1 MTTSALE
8 PVLEV
13 IGLSKHFPIL
23 GGVLRREIGR
33 VHAVSDVSFAVAR
46 GETLGL
52 VGESGCGKSTLARV
66 VVRLYEPSQ
75 GQVRLRGKDF
85 LALEGDA
92 LKHERAQLQMI
103 FQDPY
108 GSLNP
113 RMTIGKIIEE
123 PLTLHQ
129 RGTPAERRA
138 KVASLLARVGL
149 RGDSIERFPHEL
161 SGGQRQRVGI
171 ARAIAL
177 EPAVVL
183 CDEPVSALDV
193 SIQSQVLN
201 LLRDLQEEL
210 GLAYV
215 FISHDLAVVKHIAT
229 RVAVMYLGRIV
240 EMADT
245 DTLYARPAHPY
256 TRALLASVPVPDPA
270 LARRGAVLHGD
281 VPSPAN
287 PPSGCHFHPRCPYAQ
302 AICKETAPALIPLK
316 RRSPSVHAPDFVAA
330 SSQLAACHFADDIL
344 DSFEKEPSA

>member
-1 MTTSALE
+1 MSE

-13 IGLSKHFPIL
+13 VGLSKHFPIL
-23 GGVLRREIGR
+23 GGVLRREVGR
-33 VHAVSDVSFAVAR
+33 VHAVSDVSFSVAA

-85 LALEGDA
+85 LALEGEA
-92 LKHERAQLQMI
+92 LKAERAQLQMI

-129 RGTPAERRA
+129 RGAPAERRA

-240 EMADT
+240 ETADT

-256 TRALLASVPVPDPA
+256 TRALLGSVPVPDPA
-270 LARRGAVLHGD
+270 LAKRGAVLHGD

-287 PPSGCHFHPRCPYAQ
+287 PPSGCHFHPRCKYAQ

-316 RRSPSVHAPDFVAA
+316 RRAG
-330 SSQLAACHFADDIL
+330 SQLAACHFADDIL